1 MMKLSAKTSM
11 VEGIPV
17 LWLSGELDPATQA
30 ELDVMIAQF
39 AQAGDHLILD
49 VRDVGYADS
58 TSLAAIIHLH
68 RRVSRRG
75 GVLAIVC
82 RHEGMGR
89 VFRMTRLVGVL
100 NLLDDL
106 DAAAQFVSAAGA
118 RAFVGH
124 GVA

>member
-1 MMKLSAKTSM
+1 M
-11 VEGIPV
+11 

-30 ELDVMIAQF
+30 ELDVAIATF
-39 AQAGDHLILD
+39 AQAGDDLILD

-58 TSLAAIIHLH
+58 MSLAAIISLH
-68 RRVSRRG
+68 RHVSRRG

-89 VFRMTRLVGVL
+89 LFRMTRLVGVL
-100 NLLDDL
+100 NLRDDL
-106 DAAAQFVSAAGA
+106 DEAAQLVSTSGA
-118 RAFVGH
+118 RNAVGR